1 MTVQNLTASIAHFSL
16 WHWRYAETVT
26 DDTHQPYFPLFPPF
40 PRYSTLHI
48 LNKQRYRKEGGL
60 ALRHMWIVIA
70 IMGLVQ
76 VIVSCAAAAAN
87 EKNVGGYH
95 SATFAAIWSMFIS
108 KYYTSIHLTLLCPIT
123 WGILYTFIIIDII
136 FVVLRFNLLSN

>member
-1 MTVQNLTASIAHFSL
+1 
-16 WHWRYAETVT
+16 
-26 DDTHQPYFPLFPPF
+26 
-40 PRYSTLHI
+40 
-48 LNKQRYRKEGGL
+48 
-60 ALRHMWIVIA
+60 MWFVIA

-108 KYYTSIHLTLLCPIT
+108 KYAKHL
-123 WGILYTFIIIDII
+123 
-136 FVVLRFNLLSN
+136 